1 LSQHSLLTA
10 SNDIQAYSLRG
21 CTNFYRCI
29 ILRIQVVRKWDSV
42 PALCAVEIVLLVEAR
57 ERALRHTVLA
67 LQRGPLDIE
76 VLSVG
81 RRELVDGEL
90 VNGSESQGRER
101 EREEGGDSDHGG
113 RR

>member
-1 LSQHSLLTA
+1 LSQRSLLTV
-10 SNDIQAYSLRG
+10 SDDIQAYLLWRSSNLYTSIVL
-21 CTNFYRCI
+21 C
-29 ILRIQVVRKWDSV
+29 IQVIGERHAVT
-42 PALCAVEIVLLVEAR
+42 ALGAVEIVLLVEAR

-81 RRELVDGEL
+81 RRELVDGKL

-101 EREEGGDSDHGG
+101 ERKEGGDSDHGG